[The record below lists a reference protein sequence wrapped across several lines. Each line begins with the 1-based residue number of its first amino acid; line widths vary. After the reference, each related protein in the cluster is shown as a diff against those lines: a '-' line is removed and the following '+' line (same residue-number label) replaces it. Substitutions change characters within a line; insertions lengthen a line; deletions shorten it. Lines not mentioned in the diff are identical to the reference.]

1 MMIMRSGVRTLFK
14 VYFYGALASSISIF
28 LTLLSAIVLRPF
40 LSNGREQILLP
51 FLVALSV
58 GCLSGDAIFHLL
70 PHVFLGESHRE
81 NIQNKSN
88 STKDG
93 LNVHHKDVILWNS
106 LPIACTIY
114 AFYLIHLFSENCMAK
129 AEYSHSHSH
138 SHLPESIKREK
149 VISVSEDNFDKEN
162 VEMNYKEL
170 IPEDSKK
177 DTNHYAPIIWMIV
190 IGDAV
195 HSFTDGIAIG
205 GAYAKSFYGG
215 LGTTMAIVCHEVP
228 HCVGDLAVMVSTGLT
243 YTTSLLLLTVVM
255 VPMYIG
261 MIIGATLSRLMD
273 LTRVIFAIS
282 AAIFLFISLTEL
294 LPGIL
299 SARPGRRNKWLMPVL
314 HSVGILLGMTV
325 MLTIAIF
332 EDKLNS

>member
-70 PHVFLGESHRE
+70 PH
-81 NIQNKSN
+81 
-88 STKDG
+88 
-93 LNVHHKDVILWNS
+93 
-106 LPIACTIY
+106 
-114 AFYLIHLFSENCMAK
+114 AK